1 MKLGEGFLSYYREV
15 LLKSF
20 TFSNWSFG
28 GRQMHGFTCG
38 FGDLLLVPKAEK
50 MRRQK
55 LKQTDDLGDT
65 VNARY
70 VGEDENAGEVA
81 LYTLIVARSPLRIS
95 LVKHGT

>member
-1 MKLGEGFLSYYREV
+1 MKHGEGFLLYCREV

-20 TFSNWSFG
+20 TFLNWFFG

-55 LKQTDDLGDT
+55 LKQTDDLGDA

-70 VGEDENAGEVA
+70 VGEDENAGEVN
-81 LYTLIVARSPLRIS
+81 LYTLIVALSPLRTS
-95 LVKHGT
+95 LVKHGI

>member
-1 MKLGEGFLSYYREV
+1 
-15 LLKSF
+15 
-20 TFSNWSFG
+20 
-28 GRQMHGFTCG
+28 MHGFTCG
-38 FGDLLLVPKAEK
+38 FGDLLLIPKAEK

-65 VNARY
+65 VNVNARY